1 MFDYSLQSRNISYDA
16 PSCFL
21 VNLPHIFIYF
31 IMLRSAI
38 KTYIK
43 QPLLDF
49 PGGSDGK
56 ESSCNAGGSPGHCK
70 ELDFHYW
77 Y

>member
-1 MFDYSLQSRNISYDA
+1 MFDYCLQSRNISYDA

-21 VNLPHIFIYF
+21 VNLPHIFIHIYFF
-31 IMLRSAI
+31 IMLRSVF

-49 PGGSDGK
+49 LGGSDGK
-56 ESSCNAGGSPGHCK
+56 ESTCNAGGSPGHCRVG
-70 ELDFHYW
+70 LY
-77 Y
+77 